1 MDQTRHIEATRY
13 EGDPASKA
21 APWIVSAVLHIGLV
35 ALGLI
40 VTWTVI
46 LTQEAEAPR
55 KITADFNAVTYEP
68 VVEFQDTELESTL
81 ETAVPA
87 PAVPQPP
94 AVEAAPLGST
104 TELTATAGVESFDE
118 LFASADGT
126 VPVIEFAGSRASNAN
141 RIVYVIDASGSLT
154 PYLQIVLEEMF
165 RSLRQLDDRQQF
177 AIIFF
182 QQEGALAVPPRGRL
196 QKATDA
202 AVGRAVD
209 WINSGANVVPGGG
222 SNPLAALEMAFDLH
236 PEVVFLLS
244 DSITGSGAY
253 EVDRA
258 ELLEALEELNPVIDG
273 ATGRRAV
280 QVNCIQFLAEDEDR
294 LGTMRSIAEF
304 HGGEGGYKVYDRAAM
319 GLGE

>member
-1 MDQTRHIEATRY
+1 MDQTRHIEASRH

-21 APWIVSAVLHIGLV
+21 APWVVSAVLHIGLI

-40 VTWTVI
+40 ITWTVI
-46 LTQEAEAPR
+46 LAQEADPPR
-55 KITADFNAVTYEP
+55 KIIADFNAVTYEP
-68 VVEFQDTELESTL
+68 IVEFQETELETSL

-87 PAVPQPP
+87 PAVPRPP
-94 AVEAAPLGST
+94 AIEAAPLGST
-104 TELTATAGVESFDE
+104 TELTSPAGIESFDE

-126 VPVIEFAGSRASNAN
+126 MPVIEFAGSRASNAN

-154 PYLQIVLEEMF
+154 SYLQIVLEEMF
-165 RSLRQLDDRQQF
+165 RSLRQLDERQQF

-182 QQEGALAVPPRGRL
+182 QQERALPVPPRGRL
-196 QKATDA
+196 QKATDG
-202 AVGRAVD
+202 AVGRAID
-209 WINSGANVVPGGG
+209 WINAGTNVVPGYG
-222 SNPLAALEMAFDLH
+222 SNPLAALELAFDLH
-236 PEVVFLLS
+236 PEVIFLLS

-258 ELLEALEELNPVIDG
+258 ELLDALEELNPVVD
-273 ATGRRAV
+273 APSGRRAV

-294 LGTMRSIAEF
+294 LGTMRSIAEL
-304 HGGEGGYKVYDRAAM
+304 HGGEGGYKVFDREAM